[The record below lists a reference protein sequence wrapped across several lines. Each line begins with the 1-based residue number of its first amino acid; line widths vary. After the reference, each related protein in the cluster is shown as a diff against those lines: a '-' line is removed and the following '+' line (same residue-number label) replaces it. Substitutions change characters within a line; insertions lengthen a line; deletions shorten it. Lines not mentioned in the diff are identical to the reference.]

1 MKTRNMILVAAM
13 ALSSAALM
21 AFTEM
26 PNSTNPDEPEK
37 TQQPTTVATDEESDT
52 GALCP
57 CSKLRCAVCGGSVEW
72 TSEAYVKKRSKCS
85 ACNGTGYTGDGKYV
99 KKEVCTTCDG
109 TGIYVEWGAGCR
121 CYHCNQGFAQPND
134 CD

>member
-1 MKTRNMILVAAM
+1 MKTKNIILVAAM
-13 ALSSAALM
+13 ALSAAALM
-21 AFTEM
+21 AFTVM

-37 TQQPTTVATDEESDT
+37 TLQQTDVANDEESDT

-57 CSKLRCAVCGGSVEW
+57 CGELRCGICGGPVEW
-72 TSEAYVKKRSKCS
+72 TSQAYVKKRSKCS

-99 KKEVCTTCDG
+99 KKEICKYCDG

-121 CYHCNQGFAQPND
+121 CNHCSQGFKQPND
-134 CD
+134 C